1 MKLTTD
7 LIHLARPGQRP
18 APVNPPVVRTST
30 VTFST
35 LDEMRDIKQRRAHG
49 ERLFSYGRRGTP
61 TTHALEDAISRLE
74 NGEHTQLLPS
84 GVAAIN
90 LVFMTL
96 LQPGA
101 HVVIAD
107 SVYQPVRRIVEGWLR
122 PWGIAVDYFDG
133 TPEHLSALLRA
144 ETRLIYTEV
153 PGSLVYEMQDLPA
166 LAAVTAERD
175 IPLAVDNTWSSG
187 LLMRPLE
194 HGATISLMAC
204 TKYVVGHSDVM
215 LGSVTANGE
224 IGRRLGEMAA
234 TQGQCIG
241 GDDAYLA
248 LRGLRTLACRM
259 ATHADNARQLGD
271 WLSSQPHVARVH
283 QPSRTEH
290 PGHGLWQRDFDGT
303 NGLLTMEFTA
313 ETPPSRV
320 DALVDSLALFGIGS
334 SWGGFES
341 LALPCNV
348 AAARSLDN
356 SWARRGPCLRLHA
369 GLEAIDDLR
378 DDLER
383 AWTRL
388 DE

>member
-35 LDEMRDIKQRRAHG
+35 LAEMRDTKQRRANG

-133 TPEHLSALLRA
+133 TPEHLSTRLRA

-166 LAAVTAERD
+166 LAAMAAERD

-224 IGRRLGEMAA
+224 LGRRLAEMAA

-248 LRGLRTLACRM
+248 LRGVRTLACRM

-283 QPSRTEH
+283 QPSRAEH

-303 NGLLTMEFTA
+303 NGLLTVEFTA
-313 ETPPSRV
+313 DTPPSRV

-341 LALPCNV
+341 LALPCDL
-348 AAARSLDN
+348 AAARSLDD
-356 SWARRGPCLRLHA
+356 SWSRRGPCLRLHA
-369 GLEAIDDLR
+369 GLEAVDDLR
-378 DDLER
+378 ADLER

>member
-1 MKLTTD
+1 MKLATD
-7 LIHLARPGQRP
+7 LIHLARPDQRP

-35 LDEMRDIKQRRAHG
+35 LDEMRDIKQRRGRG

-74 NGEHTQLLPS
+74 GGEHTQLLPS

-96 LQPGA
+96 LRPGG
-101 HVVIAD
+101 HVIIAD
-107 SVYQPVRRIVEGWLR
+107 SVYQPVRRIVEGWMR

-133 TPEHLSALLRA
+133 SPEQLTALLRA
-144 ETRLIYTEV
+144 ETQLIYTEV

-166 LAAVTAERD
+166 LASIAATHD
-175 IPLAVDNTWSSG
+175 IPLAVDNTWASG
-187 LLMRPLE
+187 ILMQPLA

-224 IGRRLGEMAA
+224 LGRRLGEMAV

-248 LRGLRTLACRM
+248 LRGMRTLACRM
-259 ATHADNARQLGD
+259 ATHAENARRLGD
-271 WLSSQPHVARVH
+271 WLEHRPHVARVH
-283 QPSRTEH
+283 QPSRSDH
-290 PGHGLWQRDFDGT
+290 PGHALWQRDFEDT
-303 NGLLTMEFTA
+303 NGLLTVEFTA
-313 ETPPSRV
+313 GTPDARV
-320 DALVDSLALFGIGS
+320 DALVERLDLFGIGS

-341 LALPCNV
+341 LALPCDV
-348 AAARSLDN
+348 AAARSLDD
-356 SWARRGPCLRLHA
+356 SWTRRGPCLRLHA
-369 GLEAIDDLR
+369 GLEAAEDLLT
-378 DDLER
+378 DLEQAWR
-383 AWTRL
+383 AL